1 MLVTV
6 CRSTGVAGHQVPLGG
21 GVGKLGMVDTHTMTL
36 MPQFEAPGWAYTRRH
51 GWTNFTKAFL
61 PVLFCYS
68 VIELD
73 CVFQKLIPSGNFSTA
88 ELLIPLPI

>member
-1 MLVTV
+1 MFVTV
-6 CRSTGVAGHQVPLGG
+6 CHGTGAAGNQVPIGG
-21 GVGKLGMVDTHTMTL
+21 GMGQLSVADAHTMTV

-51 GWTNFTKAFL
+51 GWTSFTKAFL

-68 VIELD
+68 VIELHR
-73 CVFQKLIPSGNFSTA
+73 VFQKPIPSGNFSAA